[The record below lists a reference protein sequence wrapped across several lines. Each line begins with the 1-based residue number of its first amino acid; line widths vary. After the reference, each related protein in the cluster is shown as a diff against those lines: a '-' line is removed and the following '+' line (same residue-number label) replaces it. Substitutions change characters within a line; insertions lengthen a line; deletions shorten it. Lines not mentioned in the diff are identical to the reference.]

1 VPPLENIYRWDGEA
15 LHIVATHNTPTAFA
29 EERKRSPYRP
39 DPKSPVGHM
48 VATKT
53 PMHVRDVVAEE
64 AFLAR
69 RDSGAVAAVEL
80 GGARTV
86 LSVPLLNKGEMT
98 GALFFPPTSA
108 ILH

>member
-1 VPPLENIYRWDGEA
+1 
-15 LHIVATHNTPTAFA
+15 VATHNTPSAFA

-53 PMHVRDVVAEE
+53 PMHVRDVMAEE

-98 GALFFPPTSA
+98 GAFFLFRQQV
-108 ILH
+108 